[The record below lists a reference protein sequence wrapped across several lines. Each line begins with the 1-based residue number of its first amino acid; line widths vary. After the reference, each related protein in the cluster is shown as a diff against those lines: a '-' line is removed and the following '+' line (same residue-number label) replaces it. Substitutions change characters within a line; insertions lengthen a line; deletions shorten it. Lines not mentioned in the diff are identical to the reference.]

1 MINLFIFII
10 LFGNSLVPF
19 RCDLL
24 DDPNRKL
31 ALMCSTEKYEKQK
44 SEGNRIILI
53 CKVEKNDQKEGV
65 SRATKKPN
73 TQLSK
78 TTNDGITN
86 TKKNSINFDD
96 TIKSFL
102 SEPVK
107 NVS

>member
-1 MINLFIFII
+1 MLNFFLFIL
-10 LFGNSLVPF
+10 LFENSLVSF

-31 ALMCSTEKYEKQK
+31 ALLCSTEKFEKQK
-44 SEGNRIILI
+44 SEGKRIILI
-53 CKVEKNDQKEGV
+53 CTVENNDQKEGV

-73 TQLSK
+73 TKSVK
-78 TTNDGITN
+78 TTNNGITN
-86 TKKNSINFDD
+86 TKKNSINYDD